1 MHARELIRKG
11 STWRIG
17 DGETVGVASH
27 KWLPQ
32 TPIYRP
38 EVNQSLKV
46 SSLFNSSTRQWDRA
60 LFHSMFIATTRDV
73 VLRINLG
80 ISSGRDKLCWME
92 TKRRNFT
99 VKSAY
104 HVAVRMAKPP
114 SGEHSLA
121 SQDHKLWTKL
131 WMLNTPPKV
140 RNFVW
145 RACSDIL
152 PTRANF
158 LHHKIQVD
166 PICTICGQH
175 DETTVHILWEC
186 PLAKNVWA
194 LVRGKL
200 QKCNANALNFYVL
213 FRHLVDRLNRKELET
228 WAMISWALWNA
239 RNKYHFKD
247 VKSHPT
253 TILRG
258 ATSLLDEYQRLSVRL
273 PN

>member
-1 MHARELIRKG
+1 MHARELIWKG

-104 HVAVRMAKPP
+104 HVPVRMAKPLG
-114 SGEHSLA
+114 GEHPLA
-121 SQDHKLWTKL
+121 GQDRKMWTKL

-152 PTRANF
+152 PTRANL
-158 LHHKIQVD
+158 LHHKI
-166 PICTICGQH
+166 
-175 DETTVHILWEC
+175 
-186 PLAKNVWA
+186 
-194 LVRGKL
+194 
-200 QKCNANALNFYVL
+200 
-213 FRHLVDRLNRKELET
+213 
-228 WAMISWALWNA
+228 
-239 RNKYHFKD
+239 
-247 VKSHPT
+247 
-253 TILRG
+253 
-258 ATSLLDEYQRLSVRL
+258 
-273 PN
+273 